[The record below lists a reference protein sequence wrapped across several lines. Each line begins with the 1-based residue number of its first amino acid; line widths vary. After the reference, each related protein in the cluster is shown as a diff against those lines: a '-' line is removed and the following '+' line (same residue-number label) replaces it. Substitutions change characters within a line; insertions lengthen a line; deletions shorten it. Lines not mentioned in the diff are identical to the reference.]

1 MLCPAPS
8 GLENLFISQR
18 QDVTCLLLGNGLSCP
33 HPSGQPL
40 PQGHSPLA
48 GTPGCTFCRTEMPWT
63 VWLERVSPAR
73 DAGSAVR
80 LMHTPGFSWHVL
92 SELLS
97 SGTKICAGGASSAD
111 SHPPAPLSGHR
122 SLLCPSQA
130 PLERRSLGI
139 LPELATRLSP
149 SPLLTSLRHTVIT
162 IGFLGR

>member
-1 MLCPAPS
+1 MLRPAPS

-48 GTPGCTFCRTEMPWT
+48 GAPGCTFCRTEMPPM

-73 DAGSAVR
+73 DAGGAVR
-80 LMHTPGFSWHVL
+80 LMHTPGFSWHVP

-111 SHPPAPLSGHR
+111 SHPRHHCQDTGPCSAHRRLLWSGDPWG
-122 SLLCPSQA
+122 SCWSW
-130 PLERRSLGI
+130 
-139 LPELATRLSP
+139 LPGCLHQHS
-149 SPLLTSLRHTVIT
+149 
-162 IGFLGR
+162 